1 MDKCD
6 SSIQMKTA
14 WTAHTDFACVA
25 RHFLH
30 FSGRA
35 LDEAR
40 FTFSP
45 LSDSAIY
52 ESDKAKGKAILGVIG
67 V

>member
-1 MDKCD
+1 ME
-6 SSIQMKTA
+6 II
-14 WTAHTDFACVA
+14 ACIA

-35 LDEAR
+35 SDEAR

-52 ESDKAKGKAILGVIG
+52 ESDKAKVKAISGVIG